1 MQKLWNRNFTI
12 LTIGSFVSALGS
24 FSSGISFGILIY
36 RETGSPLT
44 LALFTVANI
53 IPRMITGFLA
63 GPFIDRHSRIKIIY
77 LLDFLTAFSF
87 IAVAAVLFSG
97 FFNVIIFTALAAFFG
112 IIDTVY
118 QIAFMS
124 LFPEAIPQGQHSK
137 AYSIASLIW
146 PISAAIIS
154 PIAAY
159 MIENFDHG
167 IAILMTFNAVM
178 YLIAAFVEMKI
189 DIKEVLN
196 DTPPK
201 RLQFLEDLHEGFKYF
216 KHEKGILGIGI
227 LFACFSFG
235 YAAHDL
241 LTLPFFMTSSTF
253 TIQDYSFIITAS
265 SIGRVIGALVHYSFS
280 YPPEKRF
287 IIAIFVYFIVE
298 TISATYL
305 FLPFV
310 LMIGF
315 SFVTGFLS
323 VTSYTIRISATQAY
337 IPSNMRGRINSTHN
351 LLWNIGSITGA
362 LVIGFIAQ
370 TTSYDYRVI
379 MLIGTAISIL
389 AIIFIPVRMHR
400 EFKKIYNAK
409 I

>member
-77 LLDFLTAFSF
+77 MLDFVTAFSF
-87 IAVAAVLFSG
+87 MVVSAILFSG
-97 FFNVIIFTALAAFFG
+97 FFNVIIFTVLAAFFG
-112 IIDTVY
+112 VIDTIY

-124 LFPEAIPQGQHSK
+124 LFPEAIPPGQHSK
-137 AYSIASLIW
+137 AYSIASIIW

-167 IAILMTFNAVM
+167 IALLMAFNSLM
-178 YLIAAFVEMKI
+178 YLIAAIVEIKVN
-189 DIKEVLN
+189 IKEVLN
-196 DTPPK
+196 NSPGK
-201 RLQFLEDLHEGFKYF
+201 RLQFIEDLREGFKYF
-216 KHEKGILGIGI
+216 RYEKGILGIGI

-241 LTLPFFMTSSTF
+241 LTLPFFMTSNVF

-265 SIGRVIGALVHYSFS
+265 SIGRVIGALIHYSFS

-287 IIAIFVYFIVE
+287 VIAIFVYFIVE
-298 TISATYL
+298 AINASYL

-310 LMIGF
+310 FMIIL
-315 SFVTGFLS
+315 SFIIGFLS

-337 IPSNMRGRINSTHN
+337 IPSYMRGRINSTHN
-351 LLWNIGSITGA
+351 LLWNIGTITGA

-370 TTSYDYRVI
+370 YTNYDYRII
-379 MLIGTAISIL
+379 MLIGTTISIM
-389 AIIFIPVRMHR
+389 AIVVIPIRMHR

>member
-178 YLIAAFVEMKI
+178 YLIAAFVE
-189 DIKEVLN
+189 
-196 DTPPK
+196 
-201 RLQFLEDLHEGFKYF
+201 
-216 KHEKGILGIGI
+216 
-227 LFACFSFG
+227 
-235 YAAHDL
+235 
-241 LTLPFFMTSSTF
+241 
-253 TIQDYSFIITAS
+253 
-265 SIGRVIGALVHYSFS
+265 
-280 YPPEKRF
+280 
-287 IIAIFVYFIVE
+287 
-298 TISATYL
+298 
-305 FLPFV
+305 
-310 LMIGF
+310 
-315 SFVTGFLS
+315 
-323 VTSYTIRISATQAY
+323 
-337 IPSNMRGRINSTHN
+337 
-351 LLWNIGSITGA
+351 
-362 LVIGFIAQ
+362 
-370 TTSYDYRVI
+370 
-379 MLIGTAISIL
+379 
-389 AIIFIPVRMHR
+389 
-400 EFKKIYNAK
+400 
-409 I
+409 